1 MSLISEHT
9 QGSNVRG
16 NYKKYTEEDRYKI
29 GKYASENGSAA
40 TIWKFKS
47 AFPKLNECTVR
58 DFKRKY
64 EEKLKISKKKGENIS
79 TLVTEKRGRPL
90 LSGKLEKMVQK
101 YIKAALNRGA
111 VISRSMASATAK
123 ACLSAVL
130 IW

>member
-1 MSLISEHT
+1 MALISEHA

-16 NYKKYTEEDRYKI
+16 NSKKYTEEDRYEI

-40 TIWKFKS
+40 TVRKFNS
-47 AFPKLNECTVR
+47 DFPKLNEGTIR

-90 LSGKLEKMVQK
+90 LSGKLDKMVQR

-111 VISRSMASATAK
+111 VILRSMASATAK
-123 ACLSAVL
+123 ACLSAIL
-130 IW
+130 I